1 MTGVGRDL
9 RPPVFAEVTD
19 AARTRDTATKLR
31 QRWHQLRQY
40 AWLALNTTGLAMQV
54 VVLETDIVLALA
66 EDFPARREA
75 VGLLVK
81 VTGEDGD
88 KEKLRAA
95 IKKNSMF

>member
-9 RPPVFAEVTD
+9 RPPVFTEVTD

-31 QRWHQLRQY
+31 QRWLQLRQY
-40 AWLALNTTGLAMQV
+40 AWQALNTTGLAMQV

-66 EDFPARREA
+66 EDFPARR
-75 VGLLVK
+75 GR
-81 VTGEDGD
+81 D

>member
-9 RPPVFAEVTD
+9 RPPVFTEVTD

-31 QRWHQLRQY
+31 QRWLQLRQY

-66 EDFPARREA
+66 EDFLARRGRGA
-75 VGLLVK
+75 P
-81 VTGEDGD
+81 GEGY
-88 KEKLRAA
+88 RRGR
-95 IKKNSMF
+95 